1 MEHLVSVSR
10 ACHRKLCFLYYRAF
24 RHTERN
30 IADTGLNLLLEICM
44 SFETSDFATQFYQA
58 YHLQLLQEVFAV
70 MTGGRLFVR
79 TVRCCGIGGAAVDE
93 LLLNC
98 KHRAHGRPLGGS
110 QATQVRECMQAH
122 VATAMDC

>member
-1 MEHLVSVSR
+1 MLSPCDKPIQTAS
-10 ACHRKLCFLYYRAF
+10 CFRSRAF

-70 MTGGRLFVR
+70 MTGARL
-79 TVRCCGIGGAAVDE
+79 CCVLCCTYNTSGAA
-93 LLLNC
+93 
-98 KHRAHGRPLGGS
+98 G
-110 QATQVRECMQAH
+110 QVLC
-122 VATAMDC
+122 